1 MTELFV
7 AILCFILTHAIP
19 ALKPLRAQLV
29 RAMGEKM
36 YMVMYSMMSVAVLV
50 WLGFAYAGAPYV
62 EVWTVGPWARWVPV
76 LAMPFACILLV
87 GGLVQPNPLSLS
99 FADPAKF
106 DPERPGLV
114 AITRHPV
121 VWAIGLWAISHIP
134 VNGDLAALVM
144 FSLLL
149 LLGLAGPKSLDAK
162 RRGRLG
168 DERWRK
174 LAAPTSN
181 IPLLAWVSGSI
192 RLRGVGILPLAGGLG
207 LFTMLVFLHEVV
219 IGVSPLP

>member
-7 AILCFILTHAIP
+7 AILCFILTHTIP

-36 YMVMYSMMSVAVLV
+36 YMTMYSLMSVAVLV

-62 EVWTVGPWARWVPV
+62 EVWALGPWARWGPV
-76 LAMPFACILLV
+76 LVMPFACVLLV

-99 FADPAKF
+99 FAKPAKF

-121 VWAIGLWAISHIP
+121 VWAIGLWAISHMP
-134 VNGDLAALVM
+134 VNGDFAALMM

-149 LLGLAGPKSLDAK
+149 LLGVAGAKSLDTK
-162 RRGRLG
+162 RRARLG
-168 DERWRK
+168 EERWRK

-181 IPLLAWVSGSI
+181 LPLLAWVSGSI
-192 RLRGVGILPLAGGLG
+192 QLRGVGILPLAGGLG
-207 LFTMLVFLHEVV
+207 LFTILVFLHEAV